1 MSNVTDTHDVMEQYW
16 LQARSMLQPQNDESV
31 CSKNKRGANEEKCD
45 HCGNLQIYYNNNET
59 VCYECG
65 LILNSAPFDSTPTFE
80 STPTTYRK
88 PSAPNHKLTKLQ
100 NWYMW
105 SNEEKNAYK
114 LSTYTKTLCTQLSV
128 HESLVPSICDTVCN
142 VMDTIK
148 KYDGT
153 KRARVKDGIILVCI
167 QFVSK
172 DASAAT
178 ELSAVELARKLK
190 LDIKYITKAEKLI
203 LELVNGGKLHFSK
216 QCLLGFRTPFD
227 YVKETIHKKHLKI
240 PEPIISKVEWLIRL
254 CEANDLLL
262 DHTPMSVGVCCFY
275 YILKTYDIS
284 IDTRMFSELY
294 DLSFVTLIKTY
305 NKLKQSEQFI
315 QEHLQTL

>member
-1 MSNVTDTHDVMEQYW
+1 MSSVANTQDDIEQYW
-16 LQARSMLQPQNDESV
+16 LQAQSILQPQNDKTL
-31 CSKNKRGANEEKCD
+31 CSQSKTVEEKCD
-45 HCGNLQIYYNNNET
+45 HCGNLQIDYNNIET
-59 VCYECG
+59 VCLECG
-65 LILNSAPFDSTPTFE
+65 FILNSAPFDSTPIFETKATTF
-80 STPTTYRK
+80 RK
-88 PSAPNHKLTKLQ
+88 PTAPNHKLTKLQ

-114 LSTYTKTLCTQLSV
+114 LSMYTKTLCNQLSV
-128 HESLVPSICDTVCN
+128 NQSLIPNICDTVCH

-172 DASAAT
+172 DTRAAT
-178 ELSAVELARKLK
+178 ELSAVELARNLK

-203 LELVNGGKLHFSK
+203 LELVNSNKLHFTE
-216 QCLLGFRTPFD
+216 QCLLGFKTPFD
-227 YVKETIHKKHLKI
+227 YVKETIRKKHLKI
-240 PEPIISKVEWLIRL
+240 PEPILRKVEWLIRL
-254 CEANDLLL
+254 CESNDLLL

-275 YILKTYDIS
+275 YILRTYDIT

-305 NKLKQSEQFI
+305 NKLKQSEKLI
-315 QEHLQTL
+315 HSQTVGL

>member
-1 MSNVTDTHDVMEQYW
+1 MSSEIENQDLMEQCW
-16 LQARSMLQPQNDESV
+16 SQAQSILHPQNQPTT
-31 CSKNKRGANEEKCD
+31 NTTPEERCD
-45 HCGNLQIYYNNNET
+45 QCGNVQLYYNNNET
-59 VCYECG
+59 VCLECG
-65 LILNSAPFDSTPTFE
+65 LILNSSPFDSTPTFE
-80 STPTTYRK
+80 SAPATFRK
-88 PSAPNHKLTKLQ
+88 PSASNHKLTKMQ

-114 LSTYTKTLCTQLSV
+114 LSMYTKTLCNQLSI
-128 HESLVPSICDTVCN
+128 HESLVPNICNTVCH
-142 VMDTIK
+142 VIDIIK

-172 DASAAT
+172 DASAST
-178 ELSAVELARKLK
+178 ELSAVQLARKLQ

-216 QCLLGFRTPFD
+216 QCLLGFKKPFD
-227 YVKETIHKKHLKI
+227 YVKETIQKKQLKI
-240 PEPIISKVEWLIRL
+240 PEQIVSKVEWLIKL
-254 CEANDLLL
+254 CETNDLLL

-275 YILKTYDIS
+275 YTLKTYDIT

-305 NKLKQSEQFI
+305 NKLKQSDEFI
-315 QEHLQTL
+315 YGQMV